1 MSNEILQIFQQVEKM
16 KNIDEGE
23 LIKAFERGITS
34 AARKVYGIK
43 AQIRVDFKDGEIKF
57 YWPKTVVEKVSNE
70 YMEVTLEE
78 AQKAKPEAVL
88 GEEVEVEFYP
98 KEFGRIAAQTT
109 KQVITQKIREV
120 EKEQIFTEYRDKE
133 GEIITGTVHTIEN
146 GNIIVDLGAV
156 EGIMRQKEQV
166 EKEDYRPGDRIRAYV
181 LKANR
186 GREGAKLE
194 LSRTH
199 PNFIKK
205 IFAMEVT
212 EVDQGVVEIKY
223 VAREPGIKTK
233 VVVASNDSHVDPVG
247 ACIGIKGSRIQ
258 TIIRELHGEKIDV
271 VLYNDDIRKYLD
283 SAIAPIEIKDIYIDE
298 PNKYTIIAVPDEQF
312 SQVIGKNGVNMRLV
326 AKITKW
332 KVSVLRASEFNQ
344 EKLGEMKKN
353 FSEQVEFDL
362 FKLEEIP
369 VVLLKK
375 LKKAG
380 IKNLKDFMGAKN
392 SDISEILGES
402 EEKVKALKEHAIGI
416 IDAMPAHAV
425 DGEKAA
431 EETATEEK
439 KGEEE
444 K

>member
-1 MSNEILQIFQQVEKM
+1 MSDEILQNFQQLEKL

-23 LIKAFERGITS
+23 LVKAFERGITS

-43 AQIRVDFKDGEIKF
+43 SSIRVEFKDGEIKF
-57 YWPKTVVEKVSNE
+57 YWPKTVVEKAGNE
-70 YMEVTLEE
+70 YTEISFEE
-78 AQKAKPEAVL
+78 AKKIKPEAHS
-88 GEEVEVEFYP
+88 GEEIEVLFYP

-120 EKEQIFTEYRDKE
+120 EKEQIFSEYKHKE
-133 GEIITGTVHTIEN
+133 GEIITGMVHTVEN
-146 GNIIVDLGAV
+146 GNLIIDLGAV
-156 EGIMRQKEQV
+156 EGIVRIKEQV

-223 VAREPGIKTK
+223 VAREPGVKTK

-258 TIIRELHGEKIDV
+258 TIIRELHGEKVDV
-271 VLYNDDIRKYLD
+271 VLYSDDIKKYLE
-283 SAIAPIEIKDIYIDE
+283 SAIAPIEIKNIYIDE
-298 PNKYTIIAVPDEQF
+298 PNKYTIIGVPDEQF
-312 SQVIGKNGVNMRLV
+312 SQVIGKSGVNMRLV

-332 KVSVLRASEFNQ
+332 KVSVLRTSEFND

-353 FSEQVEFDL
+353 FDEQVEFDL
-362 FKLEEIP
+362 FKLNEIP
-369 VVLLKK
+369 VVILKK
-375 LKKAG
+375 LKKEG

-392 SDISEILGES
+392 SELAAILGEG
-402 EEKVKALKEHAIGI
+402 EDRVKALKERAIAI
-416 IDAMPAHAV
+416 IDK
-425 DGEKAA
+425 DTGEVKNAGA
-431 EETATEEK
+431 
-439 KGEEE
+439 
-444 K
+444 